1 MIALIDRVLDRV
13 TMYRL
18 VLYYLIVLL
27 VAALVFCFLG
37 QLPYD
42 PLALVFTT
50 VLILGVCWLTN
61 LVFAW
66 AYRTASNK
74 ESVYI
79 TALILALILNP
90 VTPDDLPALGG
101 VVFMS
106 VWAIASKYIL
116 AINRR
121 HIFNPAALG
130 VALGLLINQPA
141 SWWVGGNLQL
151 LPFVLI
157 GGLLLVHKLGRWD
170 IVLSF
175 GAVVLGTTLLTSTPD
190 QYWAGLSQTVE
201 YTAFLFFAFVM
212 ITEPLT
218 MPAGR
223 WKRILYAAFVGLLFS
238 PAIHFGTVI
247 ITPELALIAGNI
259 LAFLL
264 NPKGRALLR
273 LENIRKVANGVY
285 DFVFTADRQL
295 AFQAG
300 QYVETTL
307 PTRHSDSRGNRRYF
321 TIASAPTERQVVL
334 GVKFYPEP
342 STFKQALAKLKPGDE
357 MLASPADG
365 SFTLP
370 RRQSTK
376 LAFIAGGIGV
386 TPFRS
391 MIQGLMDEGE
401 ARPIVLFYA
410 NEKAEDIAYTDIFAR
425 AEREIGLRTIYTLA
439 SEETPPPGVRRGL
452 INWRLIHDQMP
463 DYLERIFYISG
474 PRRMVTRYEELLRE
488 MGVPRRHIRTDFF
501 PGFA

>member
-1 MIALIDRVLDRV
+1 MITLIDRVLDKI

-18 VLYYLIVLL
+18 VLYYLIALL
-27 VAALVFCFLG
+27 AAALVYCFLG

-42 PLALVFTT
+42 PLALTFTA
-50 VLILGVCWLTN
+50 VVILGVCWLTN

-79 TALILALILNP
+79 TALILILILNP
-90 VTPDDLPALGG
+90 VTPDEPIALGG
-101 VVFMS
+101 IVFMS

-130 VALGLLINQPA
+130 VALGLLIDQPA

-157 GGLLLVHKLGRWD
+157 GGILVVHKLGRWD
-170 IVLSF
+170 LVLSF
-175 GAVVLGTTLLTSTPD
+175 AAVVLGTTIIMSTPD
-190 QYWAGLSQTVE
+190 QYWSAVSGTIE

-223 WKRILYAAFVGLLFS
+223 PRRILYAAFVGLLFS
-238 PAIHFGTVI
+238 PAIRFGSVI
-247 ITPELALIAGNI
+247 ITPELALIAGNA

-285 DFVFTADRQL
+285 DFVFSSDRQL

-342 STFKQALAKLKPGDE
+342 STFKQALAQLKPGDE

-370 RRQSTK
+370 RNKNTK
-376 LAFIAGGIGV
+376 LCFIAGGIGV

-391 MIQGLMDEGE
+391 MIQHLMGEGE

-425 AEREIGLRTIYTLA
+425 AERQIGLRTVYTLA
-439 SEETPPPGVRRGL
+439 SDENPPPGVHRGF
-452 INWRLIHDQMP
+452 IDWRLIHSEMP
-463 DYLERIFYISG
+463 DYHERIFYISG
-474 PRRMVTRYEELLRE
+474 PRRMVTRYEQMLHE
-488 MGVPRRHIRTDFF
+488 MGIPRRHIRTDFF